1 MATTRCQ
8 HQGVYLLRDVPG
20 IPTHP
25 QKGHGALDTH
35 LQKGHGTRDT
45 PPCEQIYASENIT
58 FPHLRRRAVI
68 KSLCC
73 VLGDAD
79 ALEITL
85 KSKGKKGDNFNI
97 PVQNEI
103 V

>member
-1 MATTRCQ
+1 M
-8 HQGVYLLRDVPG
+8 HQAYP
-20 IPTHP
+20 PTP
-25 QKGHGALDTH
+25 QKGHEALDTH

-45 PPCEQIYASENIT
+45 PRVNRYTLVKTNIT
-58 FPHLRRRAVI
+58 FPQLRRRAVI

-97 PVQNEI
+97 PVQNKI